1 MLVDHHLQTAPS
13 VVRGDGTVAAEAARQ
28 SCETAL
34 SGAQLVIASLRRR
47 FSQSHRLRP
56 EPWVATVS

>member
-1 MLVDHHLQTAPS
+1 MLVDHLPTPS
-13 VVRGDGTVAAEAARQ
+13 VVHDDGTIAAEAALQSRQ
-28 SCETAL
+28 AAL
-34 SGAQLVIASLRRR
+34 SGAQLVIAPLCRR